1 MKPTQTY
8 KGHITY
14 KLVIALKP
22 VFININAKF
31 KNCKIANIFT
41 FFTGKCESELLEK
54 KTPI

>member
-31 KNCKIANIFT
+31 KNCKIANILT